1 MPSDDVC
8 GAAIVDENP
17 ADIISD
23 KVHGVLADVGM
34 NDEGII
40 MGVILKPKVGFGEG
54 DWNMGPRCA
63 EVFAFAYMRDRAE
76 VFFPLPLRL
85 VYRLV

>member
-1 MPSDDVC
+1 MTDEDVC

-34 NDEGII
+34 NDEEII
-40 MGVILKPKVGFGEG
+40 MGVMLKPEVGFGECN
-54 DWNMGPRCA
+54 WNMGPRGA
-63 EVFAFAYMRDRAE
+63 KVLAFAHM
-76 VFFPLPLRL
+76 
-85 VYRLV
+85 